1 MRQAEILVEGLL
13 HPREVAQFA
22 ALCTESSAEDLK
34 GEWLRVRTH
43 VARLSEFALLN
54 PDIDL
59 ETARRIGAIL
69 EVLMR
74 DAYSY
79 SGEQRALLRGAAE
92 YFIFV
97 GDDDNDLR
105 SLGFDDDAMVI
116 NLVAK
121 ALGRS
126 DLQIHL
132 T

>member
-13 HPREVAQFA
+13 HPREVAQFT

-43 VARLSEFALLN
+43 VARIGELAQTNSE
-54 PDIDL
+54 IDL
-59 ETARRIGAIL
+59 DTARRIGAIL
-69 EVLMR
+69 EMLMS

-79 SGEQRALLRGAAE
+79 SSEQRALLRGAAE
-92 YFIFV
+92 YFILI
-97 GDDDNDLR
+97 GDEDDDLR
-105 SLGFDDDAMVI
+105 PLGFDDDAMVT

-121 ALGRS
+121 ALGRA

-132 T
+132 I